1 MACTLCQKLGRII
14 IYCIINCPHL
24 KAMSELCAVAI
35 AVSQAIVK
43 YLQFHM
49 VQINIFIL
57 ILENRDKEAK

>member
-1 MACTLCQKLGRII
+1 
-14 IYCIINCPHL
+14 
-24 KAMSELCAVAI
+24 MSELCAVAI

-49 VQINIFIL
+49 AQINIFIL